1 MMRIP
6 KVVFAASII
15 GIATAAAGLM
25 PAPGTP
31 KQPVVDEYQGV
42 KVTDDYRW
50 LENSGSPEVKR
61 WSDAQNVRTRG
72 YLDTLPHRE
81 EIKSR
86 IDRLIRSNSISYSVV
101 VKRGGRLFAYKSDPK
116 LQQPMIVTLASADDL
131 GSERVI
137 VDPNAL
143 DAKGGIEID
152 WFVVSLDGGKIG
164 VSLSKGGSEAGDL
177 HVYDVATARETGEV
191 IPGVQK
197 GTGGGSAAFAP
208 DGLGFWY
215 TRYPRGSEHAPEDAG
230 FYQQVWFHRIGTQT
244 ETDTYELGRDL
255 PKIAEIALETK
266 EDGKW
271 AVAEVKNG
279 DGGEVAYYLRSAS
292 PGSPWVQVS
301 GFSDRIVRF
310 AFGKDDAIY
319 LMSRMGSP
327 KGRILR
333 LPLEGSP
340 SLKSA
345 VEIVKESEG
354 SIQEFLPTDSRI
366 YVSDVLGGPSEVRAF
381 DLDGK
386 RLPDLP
392 LPPVSTV
399 HAIVAADGDDILL
412 ENGSYLELPG
422 WLQFSA
428 GSGACRKTALVRTSI
443 ADYSDSEVVREFAK
457 SKDGTMVPLDII
469 RRKSAR
475 LDGTNPTILYGY
487 GGYGVSMTPEF
498 STSRRIWLDQG
509 GVYVLAI
516 LRGGGEF
523 GDQWHLAGNLEKK
536 QNVFDDFYA
545 CAQWLVEHKVT
556 TPAKLAIF
564 GESNGGLL
572 MGAALTQHPDFYR
585 AVVSRVG
592 IYDSLRSETTTNGE
606 FNVTEYGTVK
616 NPAQFKALFAY
627 SPYHHV
633 ADGVKYPSILL
644 TTGANDPRVDPWHS
658 RKFCARLQAANASGN
673 PILLRTSTKAGHGMG
688 NSLDETIAERTDIYA
703 FLIHELGVD
712 FKPVQ

>member
-1 MMRIP
+1 
-6 KVVFAASII
+6 
-15 GIATAAAGLM
+15 M
-25 PAPGTP
+25 PVPQTP
-31 KQPVVDEYQGV
+31 KNPVVDEYQGV
-42 KVTDDYRW
+42 RVTDNYRW
-50 LENSGSPEVKR
+50 LENSGSPAVKR
-61 WSDAQNVRTRG
+61 WSDAQNVRTRE
-72 YLDTLPHRE
+72 YLDNLPHRA
-81 EIKSR
+81 EIQSR
-86 IDRLIRSNSISYSVV
+86 VDRLIRSTSISYSVE
-101 VKRGGRLFAYKSDPK
+101 VKRGGRLFAFKNDPR

-143 DAKGGIEID
+143 DAKGLIEID
-152 WFVVSLDGGKIG
+152 WFVVSLDGSKIA

-177 HVYDVATARETGEV
+177 HIYEVATARETGEV

-197 GTGGGSAAFAP
+197 GTGGGSAAFSP

-215 TRYPRGSEHAPEDAG
+215 TRYPRGSERPPEDAG
-230 FYQQVWFHRIGTQT
+230 FYQQVWFHRLGTQT
-244 ETDTYELGRDL
+244 EADTYELGKEL

-279 DGGEVAYYLRSAS
+279 DGGEVAYYLRRTS

-301 GFSDRIVRF
+301 GFPDKVVRF
-310 AFGKDDAIY
+310 AFGRDDAIY

-340 SLKSA
+340 SLQNA

-354 SIQEFLPTDSRI
+354 SIQRFLPTDSRI

-392 LPPVSTV
+392 LPPISTV
-399 HAIVAADGDDILL
+399 YGMVSVDGDDILL
-412 ENGSYLELPG
+412 ENGSYLELSG

-428 GSGACRKTALVRTSI
+428 GSGTCRKTALARTSI

-469 RRKSAR
+469 RRKSTR
-475 LDGTNPTILYGY
+475 LDGKNPTILYGY
-487 GGYGVSMTPEF
+487 GGYGISMTPQF
-498 STSRRIWLDQG
+498 STSRRIWLDEG
-509 GVYVLAI
+509 GVYAVAI
-516 LRGGGEF
+516 LRGGGEY
-523 GDQWHLAGNLEKK
+523 GDQWHLAGNLTRK

-545 CAQWLVEHKVT
+545 CAQWLVDHKYT
-556 TPAKLAIF
+556 TPARLAIF

-592 IYDSLRSETTTNGE
+592 VYDSLRSETTTNGE

-616 NPAQFKALFAY
+616 DPEQFKALFAY

-673 PILLRTSTKAGHGMG
+673 PILLRTSSRSGHGMG

-703 FLIHELGVD
+703 FLIHELGVE

>member
-1 MMRIP
+1 MRIP

-15 GIATAAAGLM
+15 GIATAGAGLM
-25 PAPGTP
+25 PPPRTP

-50 LENSGSPEVKR
+50 LENSGAPAVKQ
-61 WSDAQNVRTRG
+61 WSDAQNVRTRE
-72 YLDTLPHRE
+72 YLDALPHRA
-81 EIKSR
+81 EIHSR
-86 IDRLIRSNSISYSVV
+86 IDRLFRSTSIYYTVV
-101 VKRGGRLFAYKSDPK
+101 VKRGGRLFAYKSDPR
-116 LQQPMIVTLASADDL
+116 LQQPMIVTLASADDVA
-131 GSERVI
+131 SERVI

-152 WFVVSLDGGKIG
+152 WFVVSLDGAKIG

-177 HVYDVATARETGEV
+177 HVYDVATAGEMGEA

-197 GTGGGSAAFAP
+197 GTGGGSSAFAP
-208 DGLGFWY
+208 DGLGLWY

-230 FYQQVWFHRIGTQT
+230 FYQQVWFHRMGTRT
-244 ETDTYELGRDL
+244 EADTCELGQGL
-255 PKIAEIALETK
+255 PKIAEIVLETK

-279 DGGEVAYYLRSAS
+279 DGGEVAYYLRPTS

-301 GFSDRIVRF
+301 GFSDKIVRF
-310 AFGKDDAIY
+310 AFGRDDAIY

-333 LPLEGSP
+333 LPLEGPP

-354 SIQEFLPTDSRI
+354 SIQGFLPTDSRI

-399 HAIVAADGDDILL
+399 HEMVAADGDDILL

-428 GSGACRKTALVRTSI
+428 GSGACRRTALVRTSI

-457 SKDGTMVPLDII
+457 SRDGTMVPLDII

-487 GGYGVSMTPEF
+487 GGFGYIMAPEF
-498 STSRRIWLDQG
+498 SSSRRIWLDEG
-509 GVYVLAI
+509 GVFVLAI

-545 CAQWLVEHKVT
+545 CAQWLVDHKYT
-556 TPAKLAIF
+556 TPATLAAF

-616 NPAQFKALFAY
+616 NPEQFKALFAY

-633 ADGVKYPSILL
+633 VDGVKYPSILL
-644 TTGANDPRVDPWHS
+644 TSGANDPRVDPWHS
-658 RKFCARLQAANASGN
+658 RKFCARLQAANTSAN
-673 PILLRTSTKAGHGMG
+673 PILLRTSAKAGHGMG

-703 FLIHELGVD
+703 FLIHELGVE